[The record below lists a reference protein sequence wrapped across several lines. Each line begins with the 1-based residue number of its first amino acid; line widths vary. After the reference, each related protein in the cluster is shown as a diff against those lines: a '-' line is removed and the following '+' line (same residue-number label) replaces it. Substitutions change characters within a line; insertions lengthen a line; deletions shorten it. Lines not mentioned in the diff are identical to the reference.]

1 MINKKLE
8 NLISDLKG
16 IRMSSKEK
24 TDIYTRA
31 LSVID
36 AREAARISM
45 HTSMH
50 MAKKPVKTTWV
61 NIWNVYI
68 MERKFMPTL
77 VFVAILLT
85 TGGTSIAAENS
96 LPGESLYPLKI
107 NVNEQL
113 QALTA
118 FTPEAKAKV
127 ASDAANQRLK
137 EAVILS
143 KRGQLNDGTK
153 EILEQQIMKNAGE
166 IKNQVASLV
175 STNNLKTAQSVTV
188 NFESSLKTHALIL
201 AKLSADETLASSS
214 TNSTST
220 IGSLLVTVKDELATT
235 TVARVGFAA
244 LEFRADAN
252 NREKIE
258 AILREVKADF
268 ADTQKVL
275 QTSSVSTSTASTSF
289 LYFSEASKYIEIAT
303 KSMNMVVYPEALT
316 ALQHVEQI
324 LSDVQALIHADM
336 NLEDQ
341 SELTQ
346 VVNEALAGAKPE
358 EGGTS
363 VPEVTVVGEVQGA
376 ETSTPAEVL
385 PAATSTQAATVATL
399 S

>member
-1 MINKKLE
+1 
-8 NLISDLKG
+8 
-16 IRMSSKEK
+16 
-24 TDIYTRA
+24 
-31 LSVID
+31 
-36 AREAARISM
+36 
-45 HTSMH
+45 
-50 MAKKPVKTTWV
+50 
-61 NIWNVYI
+61 

-77 VFVAILLT
+77 VLVAILLT

-143 KRGQLNDGTK
+143 KRGQLNDDTK
-153 EILEQQIMKNAGE
+153 QILEQQIMKNAGE

-175 STNNLKTAQSVTV
+175 STNNLKSAQAVTV

-201 AKLSADETLASSS
+201 AKLSADESIASSS

-220 IGSLLVTVKDELATT
+220 IGSLLVTVKGELATT

-244 LEFRADAN
+244 REFRADAN

-258 AILREVKADF
+258 NSLHEVQADF
-268 ADTQKVL
+268 TETQKL
-275 QTSSVSTSTASTSF
+275 LTTSNVSTSTASTSF
-289 LYFSEASKYIEIAT
+289 LYFSEAAKYISVAT
-303 KSMNMVVYPEALT
+303 KSMNMFVYPEALT

-341 SELTQ
+341 NELKQ
-346 VVNEALAGAKPE
+346 VVNEALAGAKPDQD
-358 EGGTS
+358 S
-363 VPEVTVVGEVQGA
+363 EVKGEVKG
-376 ETSTPAEVL
+376 
-385 PAATSTQAATVATL
+385 AATSTVPETVPVVPAATTTPPL
-399 S
+399 NGNPTMG